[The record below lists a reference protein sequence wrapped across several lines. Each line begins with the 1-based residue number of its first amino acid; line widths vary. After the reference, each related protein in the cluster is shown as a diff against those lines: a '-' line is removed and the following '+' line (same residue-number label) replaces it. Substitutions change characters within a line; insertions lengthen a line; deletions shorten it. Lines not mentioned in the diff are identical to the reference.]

1 MCILG
6 WVSTEFHMKQ
16 AGDLYV
22 WRRGGGTGAKPADN
36 KQCNFS
42 SLNEG
47 GTRKG
52 RRRPYLSKRLTDAN
66 TRRGRRCRRS
76 SSGLDPSEGTPH
88 SRTHSLR
95 ERVPCLHRLHRC
107 RQTVPHSRF
116 RPCMAPS
123 MPPPP
128 APVACACH
136 SAALSIHFLSFPSS
150 FPPAK
155 NEPGMLGYLT
165 KMSQRGRERVK
176 SQGPLRLPSFLP
188 SPLLRLQLLASNN

>member
-95 ERVPCLHRLHRC
+95 ERVPCLHRLHPLP
-107 RQTVPHSRF
+107 TDSPAL
-116 RPCMAPS
+116 PLPS
-123 MPPPP
+123 VHG
-128 APVACACH
+128 ALDA
-136 SAALSIHFLSFPSS
+136 SAASARCLRVSFCRTVNSLPLFSL
-150 FPPAK
+150 FIPPAK

>member
-66 TRRGRRCRRS
+66 TRRGVWCRRS

-95 ERVPCLHRLHRC
+95 ERVPCLHRLHPLP
-107 RQTVPHSRF
+107 TDSPAL
-116 RPCMAPS
+116 PLPS
-123 MPPPP
+123 VHG
-128 APVACACH
+128 ALDA
-136 SAALSIHFLSFPSS
+136 SAASARCLRVSFCRTVNSLPLFSL
-150 FPPAK
+150 FIPPRKKRTRHVGIFDK
-155 NEPGMLGYLT
+155 NEPKGEGESE
-165 KMSQRGRERVK
+165 KPRPPPS
-176 SQGPLRLPSFLP
+176 PSFLP
-188 SPLLRLQLLASNN
+188 SPLFRLQLLASNN